1 MTWAWAILL
10 LILGLGLA
18 VMEVFFASAGILGF
32 LATASII
39 GALVLGFQ
47 FAPEFGIGLTLAT
60 LVGLP
65 VVVVAAFRYWPRTRL
80 GRRVLL
86 TAPREQDVLPDEE
99 ERRWLRSVVGKRAR
113 AKCKMLPGGLVTV
126 EGRTVEAV
134 SEGQPIE
141 AGDPVVI
148 VQVRGKRLVVR
159 PDDEPNPQAEDP
171 LRRPIETILGESFLT
186 DDASA
191 DPERPRDV
199 P

>member
-39 GALVLGFQ
+39 GAIVLGFQ
-47 FAPEFGIGLTLAT
+47 FSPGFGIGLTLAT

-65 VVVVAAFRYWPRTRL
+65 SVIVAAFRYWPRTRL

-86 TAPREQDVLPDEE
+86 TAPSEQDVLPDEE
-99 ERRWLRSVVGKRAR
+99 ERRWLRSLVGKRGR
-113 AKCKMLPGGLVTV
+113 AKCKMLPGGLVIV
-126 EGRTVEAV
+126 EGRTIEAV

-141 AGDPVVI
+141 AGEPIVV
-148 VQVRGKRLVVR
+148 VQVRGKRLIVR
-159 PDDEPNPQAEDP
+159 PDNTPDPQAEDP
-171 LRRPIETILGESFLT
+171 LRRPIETILGEPFLG
-186 DDASA
+186 DDTSA
-191 DPERPRDV
+191 DPGTPRGTS
-199 P
+199 

>member
-32 LATASII
+32 LATSAII
-39 GALVLGFQ
+39 GAIVLGFQ
-47 FAPEFGIGLTLAT
+47 HSPEFGIGLMAAT

-65 VVVVAAFRYWPRTRL
+65 GVVVAAFRYWPRTRL

-99 ERRWLRSVVGKRAR
+99 ERRWLRSLVGKRGR

-126 EGRTVEAV
+126 EGRTIEAV

-141 AGDPVVI
+141 AGEPIVV
-148 VQVRGKRLVVR
+148 VHVRGKRLIVR
-159 PDDEPNPQAEDP
+159 PDNEPNPQAEDP
-171 LRRPIETILGESFLT
+171 LRRPIETILGEPFLS
-186 DDASA
+186 DDAPA
-191 DPERPRDV
+191 EPDGPRS
-199 P
+199 PN